1 MMGWFLRCVSSQEL
15 LATCPLLSQ
24 PLWQT
29 RGDGDFV
36 SDELGAGLCPATPAA
51 VLLHGHRICPW
62 LSDSSCITSG
72 CCEAGLWRDLVLWI
86 STSPAPLMMN
96 FFGVRSISRSFP
108 CPDHLP
114 LHAVSIE
121 TSPAATSEPGAYQ
134 GVNSLGPPQMFPGFC
149 VQPGDENCAQGLN
162 STQIR
167 MFSAAL
173 WLVPGGDLY
182 MTLVPVWRHIRTW
195 CQWMFYPA
203 KPVCHQSNSSPFQDS
218 WLALHLW
225 LCYQGSPSFP
235 FYYLFPSLF
244 FFSFE
249 TIYKAVSTTFQN
261 ILSLKQLP
269 FLWSRT
275 SGLIKTKLGPRNLSF
290 PNRNQG
296 EWLVAFR
303 VLCCSR
309 RKDPPL

>member
-134 GVNSLGPPQMFPGFC
+134 GVNSLGPPQMFPGFTTRF
-149 VQPGDENCAQGLN
+149 VSNQEMR
-162 STQIR
+162 TVR
-167 MFSAAL
+167 RAL
-173 WLVPGGDLY
+173 IPHKSGCLVLPFG
-182 MTLVPVWRHIRTW
+182 W
-195 CQWMFYPA
+195 CQVGICIWP
-203 KPVCHQSNSSPFQDS
+203 
-218 WLALHLW
+218 
-225 LCYQGSPSFP
+225 
-235 FYYLFPSLF
+235 
-244 FFSFE
+244 
-249 TIYKAVSTTFQN
+249 
-261 ILSLKQLP
+261 
-269 FLWSRT
+269 
-275 SGLIKTKLGPRNLSF
+275 
-290 PNRNQG
+290 
-296 EWLVAFR
+296 
-303 VLCCSR
+303 
-309 RKDPPL
+309 